1 MKSLISIIAFLMLS
15 FTAFCQ
21 GGVNFEHI
29 TFDEALAKAKAE
41 NKLVF
46 MDCYTSWCGPCKY
59 MSETIFPQ
67 EKAGEFFN
75 PKFVCVKFD
84 MEKGEGPELGKKF
97 GVRAYPTFLILRPDG
112 SVQHKV
118 VGGGD
123 LEGFIARVEKGLN
136 EKTSLDYLNK
146 VYEKGKMNKKQLM
159 AYQIAL
165 NDAYEQAK
173 SEKVG
178 EELNKILKD
187 KDKMKKE
194 FWPILEESPYGSDNF
209 KLVVNNIATFN
220 KNIGKEKVDAY
231 LYGNYSQAIDNTT
244 RRNAKEPAK
253 TLEQIRQELTNIDL
267 ENKDQLMSKIELAQA
282 TIDQNVDKIISL
294 AEQAAETKSEELW
307 SIVNALNSISSK
319 VNKAE
324 AGRIV
329 ALGDKFIANSP
340 ENGKA
345 YMTNFFEKFKVA
357 AHVGVYFYE
366 LSYEDA
372 LKMAKQ
378 QGRKLFIDCYTTWC
392 GPCKYMSETVFKQ
405 EKVGDFLNQNFICLK
420 YDMEKG
426 EGPELAKKFGVRAYP
441 TFVIVNPDGTI
452 RHKLVGG
459 GEGDQFIERVKE
471 SFDDNKALGALDAKY
486 NSGNRDKAFLSQYAQ
501 VMVANYDPNAKAIVD
516 ELLKISTDDEK
527 LSEDYW
533 FIFGNSELS
542 PKDSEAAKFLTDNR
556 SKFNETIGKEKV
568 DNRLS
573 EGLFREILMVIAG
586 RGQKTDVKRL
596 DAIGREVKALKLS
609 NEKTLL
615 SSLAIAK
622 AVKTENI
629 DKILT
634 ACEKELPKLGKNSQM
649 IAYYLSGSLAKAND
663 TQKARWQKIV
673 QANTG
678 K

>member
-1 MKSLISIIAFLMLS
+1 
-15 FTAFCQ
+15 
-21 GGVNFEHI
+21 
-29 TFDEALAKAKAE
+29 
-41 NKLVF
+41 
-46 MDCYTSWCGPCKY
+46 
-59 MSETIFPQ
+59 
-67 EKAGEFFN
+67 
-75 PKFVCVKFD
+75 
-84 MEKGEGPELGKKF
+84 
-97 GVRAYPTFLILRPDG
+97 
-112 SVQHKV
+112 
-118 VGGGD
+118 
-123 LEGFIARVEKGLN
+123 
-136 EKTSLDYLNK
+136 
-146 VYEKGKMNKKQLM
+146 M

-209 KLVVNNIATFN
+209 KLVVNNLAVFN

-329 ALGDKFIANSP
+329 TLGDKFIANSP

-405 EKVGDFLNQNFICLK
+405 ENVGDFLNQNFICLK

-459 GEGDQFIERVKE
+459 GEGEKFIERVKE

-516 ELLKISTDDEK
+516 ELLKISTDEEK

-568 DNRLS
+568 DSRLS

-615 SSLAIAK
+615 SSLA
-622 AVKTENI
+622 
-629 DKILT
+629 
-634 ACEKELPKLGKNSQM
+634 
-649 IAYYLSGSLAKAND
+649 LSL
-663 TQKARWQKIV
+663 IHI
-673 QANTG
+673 
-678 K
+678 

>member
-1 MKSLISIIAFLMLS
+1 MKSLISIFAFLMLS

-59 MSETIFPQ
+59 MTETIFPQ

-84 MEKGEGPELGKKF
+84 MEKGEGPELAKRF

-112 SVQHKV
+112 TVQHKV
-118 VGGGD
+118 VGGGELD
-123 LEGFIARVEKGLN
+123 KFIEKVEKGLN
-136 EKTSLDYLNK
+136 EKTSPDYLNK
-146 VYEKGKMNKKQLM
+146 LYEKGKMNKKQLM
-159 AYQIAL
+159 TYTVVL
-165 NDAYEQAK
+165 NEAYEKDK
-173 SEKVG
+173 SEKVSK
-178 EELNKILKD
+178 ELEAVLKE

-194 FWPILEESPYGSDNF
+194 YWPILERSAYGSDNF
-209 KLVVNNIATFN
+209 KLVLNNINTFN
-220 KNIGKEKVDAY
+220 KNIGKEKVDKY
-231 LYGNYSQAIDNTT
+231 LTSCYTSAINNTLRPNT
-244 RRNAKEPAK
+244 KEPLK
-253 TLEQIRQELTNIDL
+253 VLQQIQEELTKLDLADQSTLARFLELNQACLEKNI
-267 ENKDQLMSKIELAQA
+267 NKVIELAGQ
-282 TIDQNVDKIISL
+282 IESN
-294 AEQAAETKSEELW
+294 ENGELW
-307 SIVNALNSISSK
+307 SIFNAINAIRGNATKEDLNKIIALEGKFLSI
-319 VNKAE
+319 A
-324 AGRIV
+324 
-329 ALGDKFIANSP
+329 D
-340 ENGKA
+340 ENGKSFI
-345 YMTNFFEKFKVA
+345 TNYFESLKIA
-357 AHVGVYFYE
+357 AHVGVYFQD
-366 LSYEDA
+366 LSYEEA
-372 LKMAKQ
+372 LKKSKQ

-405 EKVGDFLNQNFICLK
+405 EKIGDFLNQNFICLK

-441 TFVIVNPDGTI
+441 TFIIVNPDGTI

-459 GEGDQFIERVKE
+459 GEEEQFIERVKE
-471 SFDDNKALGALDAKY
+471 SFDDNKALGVLDTKY
-486 NSGNRDKAFLSQYAQ
+486 NNGNRDKVFLAQYAK
-501 VMVANYDPNAKAIVD
+501 VLVNNYDPKAKNVVD
-516 ELLKISTDDEK
+516 ELLKISTDEEK

-542 PKDSEAAKFLTDNR
+542 PKDSEAAKFLIDNR

-573 EGLFREILMVIAG
+573 EGFFREILMVIAG

-615 SSLAIAK
+615 ASLAIAK

-629 DKILT
+629 DKILA
-634 ACEKELPKLGKNSQM
+634 ACEKELPKLGKDSQM
-649 IAYYLSGSLAKAND
+649 IAYYLSGSLVKAND
-663 TQKARWQKIV
+663 TQKARWQKII
-673 QANTG
+673 QANA
-678 K
+678 KK

>member
-1 MKSLISIIAFLMLS
+1 MKSLISIFAFLVLS
-15 FTAFCQ
+15 LTAFCQ

-41 NKLVF
+41 NKLIF

-75 PKFVCVKFD
+75 PKFICVKFD
-84 MEKGEGPELGKKF
+84 MEKGEGPELGKRFK
-97 GVRAYPTFLILRPDG
+97 VRAYPTFLILRPDG
-112 SVQHKV
+112 TVQHKV

-159 AYQIAL
+159 TYQIVL
-165 NDAYEQAK
+165 SDAYEKEK
-173 SEKVG
+173 SQKVRD
-178 EELNKILKD
+178 ELDKVLKE

-194 FWPILEESPYGSDNF
+194 YWPILEESPYGSDNF
-209 KLVVNNIATFN
+209 KLVLNNIATFN
-220 KNIGKEKVDAY
+220 KNIGKKEVDSY
-231 LYGNYSQAIDNTT
+231 LYKNYSMAIDNST

-253 TLEQIRQELTNIDL
+253 TLEQIRQELANIDL
-267 ENKDQLMSKIELAQA
+267 EQKEQLMSKIELVQA
-282 TIDQNVDKIISL
+282 TIDQNVEKIISI
-294 AEQAAETKSEELW
+294 AEQAAQSNSQEIW
-307 SIVNALNSISSK
+307 SVVNALNSISEK
-319 VNKAE
+319 VNKTE

-329 ALGDKFIANSP
+329 ELGDKFIANSP
-340 ENGKA
+340 ENGKE
-345 YMTNFFEKFKVA
+345 YLKSFFEKFKVA

-372 LKMAKQ
+372 LKMAKR
-378 QGRKLFIDCYTTWC
+378 QGRRLFIDCYTSWC

-405 EKVGDFLNQNFICLK
+405 EEVGDFLNQNFICLK
-420 YDMEKG
+420 FDLEKG

-459 GEGDQFIERVKE
+459 GEAKEFIERVKE
-471 SFDDNKALGALDAKY
+471 SLDDNKASGNLDAKY
-486 NSGNRDKAFLSQYAQ
+486 NNGNRDKTFLLQYAQ
-501 VMVANYDPNAKAIVD
+501 TLNQLYDPKAKEVVD
-516 ELLKISTDDEK
+516 ELLKVATDEEK
-527 LSEDYW
+527 SSEAYW
-533 FIFGNSELS
+533 FIFGSSELS
-542 PKDSEAAKFLTDNR
+542 PKDSEAAKFLMANR
-556 SKFNETIGKEKV
+556 DKFNETIGKEKV

-573 EGLFREILMVIAG
+573 EGLFREILTVIAG
-586 RGQKTDVKRL
+586 RGQKIDAKRL
-596 DAIGREVKALKLS
+596 NAIGQEIKALKLS

-615 SSLAIAK
+615 SSLTIAK

-634 ACEKELPKLGKNSQM
+634 ACEKEFPKLGKNSQM
-649 IAYYLSGSLAKAND
+649 MIYYLSGPLTKGNEA
-663 TQKARWQKIV
+663 QKARWVKIV
-673 QANTG
+673 EANT
-678 K
+678 KK

>member
-1 MKSLISIIAFLMLS
+1 MLS

-59 MSETIFPQ
+59 MTETIFPQ

-84 MEKGEGPELGKKF
+84 MEKGEGPELAKRF

-112 SVQHKV
+112 TVQHKV
-118 VGGGD
+118 VGGGELD
-123 LEGFIARVEKGLN
+123 KFIEKVEKGLN

-146 VYEKGKMNKKQLM
+146 LYEKGKMNKKQLM
-159 AYQIAL
+159 TYTVVL
-165 NDAYEQAK
+165 NEAYEKDK
-173 SEKVG
+173 SEKVSK
-178 EELNKILKD
+178 ELEAVLKE

-194 FWPILEESPYGSDNF
+194 YWPILERSAYGSDNF
-209 KLVVNNIATFN
+209 KLVLNNINTFN
-220 KNIGKEKVDAY
+220 KNIGKEKVDKY
-231 LYGNYSQAIDNTT
+231 LTSCYTSAINNTLRPNT
-244 RRNAKEPAK
+244 KEPLK
-253 TLEQIRQELTNIDL
+253 VLQQIQEELTKLDLADQSTLARFLELNQACLEKNI
-267 ENKDQLMSKIELAQA
+267 NKVIELAGQ
-282 TIDQNVDKIISL
+282 IESN
-294 AEQAAETKSEELW
+294 ENGELW
-307 SIVNALNSISSK
+307 SIFNAINAIRGNATKEDLNKIIALEGKFLSI
-319 VNKAE
+319 A
-324 AGRIV
+324 
-329 ALGDKFIANSP
+329 D
-340 ENGKA
+340 ENGKSFI
-345 YMTNFFEKFKVA
+345 TNYFESLKIA
-357 AHVGVYFYE
+357 AHVGVYFQD
-366 LSYEDA
+366 LSYEEA
-372 LKMAKQ
+372 LKKSKQ

-405 EKVGDFLNQNFICLK
+405 EKIGDFLNQNFICLK

-441 TFVIVNPDGTI
+441 TFIIVNPDGTI

-459 GEGDQFIERVKE
+459 GEEEQFIERVKE
-471 SFDDNKALGALDAKY
+471 SFDDNKALGVLDTKY
-486 NSGNRDKAFLSQYAQ
+486 NNGNRDKVFLAQYAK
-501 VMVANYDPNAKAIVD
+501 VLVNNYDPKAKNVVD
-516 ELLKISTDDEK
+516 ELLKISTDEEK

-542 PKDSEAAKFLTDNR
+542 PKDSEAAKFLIDNR

-573 EGLFREILMVIAG
+573 EGFFREILMVIAG

-615 SSLAIAK
+615 ASLAIAK

-629 DKILT
+629 DKILA
-634 ACEKELPKLGKNSQM
+634 ACEKELPKLGKDSQM
-649 IAYYLSGSLAKAND
+649 IAYYLSGSLVKAND
-663 TQKARWQKIV
+663 TQKARWQKII
-673 QANTG
+673 QANA
-678 K
+678 KK

>member
-1 MKSLISIIAFLMLS
+1 M
-15 FTAFCQ
+15 
-21 GGVNFEHI
+21 
-29 TFDEALAKAKAE
+29 
-41 NKLVF
+41 
-46 MDCYTSWCGPCKY
+46 
-59 MSETIFPQ
+59 
-67 EKAGEFFN
+67 
-75 PKFVCVKFD
+75 
-84 MEKGEGPELGKKF
+84 
-97 GVRAYPTFLILRPDG
+97 
-112 SVQHKV
+112 
-118 VGGGD
+118 
-123 LEGFIARVEKGLN
+123 
-136 EKTSLDYLNK
+136 
-146 VYEKGKMNKKQLM
+146 
-159 AYQIAL
+159 
-165 NDAYEQAK
+165 
-173 SEKVG
+173 
-178 EELNKILKD
+178 
-187 KDKMKKE
+187 
-194 FWPILEESPYGSDNF
+194 
-209 KLVVNNIATFN
+209 
-220 KNIGKEKVDAY
+220 
-231 LYGNYSQAIDNTT
+231 
-244 RRNAKEPAK
+244 
-253 TLEQIRQELTNIDL
+253 

-405 EKVGDFLNQNFICLK
+405 ENVGDFLNQNFICLK

-459 GEGDQFIERVKE
+459 GEGEKFIERVKE

-516 ELLKISTDDEK
+516 ELLKISTDEEK

-634 ACEKELPKLGKNSQM
+634 ACRERTPE
-649 IAYYLSGSLAKAND
+649 
-663 TQKARWQKIV
+663 
-673 QANTG
+673 TG
-678 K
+678 KRFSNDSLLFIRFIGKSK

>member
-1 MKSLISIIAFLMLS
+1 MKSLISIITLLMLNLI
-15 FTAFCQ
+15 AFGQ
-21 GGVNFEHI
+21 GVNFEHI

-59 MSETIFPQ
+59 MTETIFPQ

-84 MEKGEGPELGKKF
+84 MEKGEGPELAKRF

-112 SVQHKV
+112 TVQHKI

-123 LEGFIARVEKGLN
+123 LDKFIAKVEKGLN

-146 VYEKGKMNKKQLM
+146 IHEKGKMNKKQLM
-159 AYQIAL
+159 TYSVVL
-165 NDAYEQAK
+165 NEAYEKDK

-178 EELNKILKD
+178 KELDAVLKE

-194 FWPILEESPYGSDNF
+194 YWPILERSPYGSDNF
-209 KLVVNNIATFN
+209 KLVLNNIGTFN
-220 KNIGKEKVDAY
+220 KNIGKENVDKY
-231 LYGNYSQAIDNTT
+231 LTSCYTNAINNTMRPNT
-244 RRNAKEPAK
+244 KEPLK
-253 TLEQIRQELTNIDL
+253 VLQQIQEELTKLDLADQATLTRSLELNQACLEKNI
-267 ENKDQLMSKIELAQA
+267 NKVIELAGQVES
-282 TIDQNVDKIISL
+282 NKNG
-294 AEQAAETKSEELW
+294 ELW
-307 SIVNALNSISSK
+307 SIFNAINSVRGNISKEDLNKI
-319 VNKAE
+319 
-324 AGRIV
+324 IV
-329 ALGDKFIANSP
+329 LEDKFLGIAD
-340 ENGKA
+340 ENGKT
-345 YMTNFFEKFKVA
+345 YIKNYFENLKIA
-357 AHVGVYFYE
+357 AHVGVYFQD

-372 LKMAKQ
+372 LAKAKQ

-405 EKVGDFLNQNFICLK
+405 EKVGDFLNLNFICLK

-459 GEGDQFIERVKE
+459 GEGEQFIERVKE
-471 SFDDNKALGALDAKY
+471 SFDDNKALGVLDAKY
-486 NSGNRDKAFLSQYAQ
+486 NNGDRDKAFLAQYAQ

-516 ELLKISTDDEK
+516 ELLKISTDEEK

-542 PKDSEAAKFLTDNR
+542 PKDSEAAKFLIDNR

-629 DKILT
+629 DKILA
-634 ACEKELPKLGKNSQM
+634 ACEKELPKLGKDSQM

-663 TQKARWQKIV
+663 TQKARWQKII
-673 QANTG
+673 QTNTE

>member
-1 MKSLISIIAFLMLS
+1 MKSLISIFAFLMLS

-59 MSETIFPQ
+59 MTETIFPQ

-84 MEKGEGPELGKKF
+84 MEKGEGPELAKRF

-112 SVQHKV
+112 TVQHKV
-118 VGGGD
+118 VGGGELD
-123 LEGFIARVEKGLN
+123 KFIEKVEKGLN

-146 VYEKGKMNKKQLM
+146 LYEKGKMNKKQLM
-159 AYQIAL
+159 TYTVVL
-165 NDAYEQAK
+165 NEAYEKDK
-173 SEKVG
+173 SEKVSK
-178 EELNKILKD
+178 ELEAVLKE

-194 FWPILEESPYGSDNF
+194 YWPILERSAYGSDNF
-209 KLVVNNIATFN
+209 KLVLNNINTFN
-220 KNIGKEKVDAY
+220 KNIGKEKVDKY
-231 LYGNYSQAIDNTT
+231 LTSCYTSAINNTLRPNT
-244 RRNAKEPAK
+244 KEPLK
-253 TLEQIRQELTNIDL
+253 VLQQIQEELTKLDLADQSTLARFLELNQACLEKNI
-267 ENKDQLMSKIELAQA
+267 NKVIELAGQ
-282 TIDQNVDKIISL
+282 IESN
-294 AEQAAETKSEELW
+294 ENGELW
-307 SIVNALNSISSK
+307 SIFNAINAIRGNATKEDLNKIIALEGKFLSI
-319 VNKAE
+319 A
-324 AGRIV
+324 
-329 ALGDKFIANSP
+329 D
-340 ENGKA
+340 ENGKSFI
-345 YMTNFFEKFKVA
+345 TNYFESLKIA
-357 AHVGVYFYE
+357 AHVGVYFQD
-366 LSYEDA
+366 LSYEEA
-372 LKMAKQ
+372 LKKSKQ

-405 EKVGDFLNQNFICLK
+405 EKIGDFLNQNFICLK

-441 TFVIVNPDGTI
+441 TFIIVNPDGTI

-459 GEGDQFIERVKE
+459 GEEEQFIERVKE
-471 SFDDNKALGALDAKY
+471 SFDDNKALGVLDTKY
-486 NSGNRDKAFLSQYAQ
+486 NNGNRDKVFLAQYAK
-501 VMVANYDPNAKAIVD
+501 VLVNNYDPKAKNVVD
-516 ELLKISTDDEK
+516 ELLKISTDEEK

-542 PKDSEAAKFLTDNR
+542 PKDSEAAKFLIDNR

-573 EGLFREILMVIAG
+573 EGFFREILMVIAG

-615 SSLAIAK
+615 ASLAIAK

-629 DKILT
+629 DKILA
-634 ACEKELPKLGKNSQM
+634 ACEKELPKLGKDSQM
-649 IAYYLSGSLAKAND
+649 IAYYLSGSLVKAND
-663 TQKARWQKIV
+663 TQKAPWQKII
-673 QANTG
+673 QANA
-678 K
+678 KK